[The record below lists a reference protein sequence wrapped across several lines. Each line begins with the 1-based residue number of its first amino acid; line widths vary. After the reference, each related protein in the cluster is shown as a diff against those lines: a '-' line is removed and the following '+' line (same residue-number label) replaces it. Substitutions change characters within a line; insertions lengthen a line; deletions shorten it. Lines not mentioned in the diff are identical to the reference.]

1 MPFRALKIIIE
12 IYKTDAAHHEP
23 NRYSIISITNNRYNV
38 RKAVRTAIIR
48 MYQDYRRSQIGPS
61 AASWHQYGRQVAREL
76 HHALHRH
83 LQVRYLSI
91 LNHREHQQVQSG
103 ERVRELQTDNL
114 LVQYDVEFD
123 LLVWSD
129 QWKFVANESG
139 RRLDLFDIKIILN
152 CRLAIKSRPF
162 HLSSVPLDVYD

>member
-1 MPFRALKIIIE
+1 MPFRALKIIVE
-12 IYKTDAAHHEP
+12 IYKTDAPPHEP

-48 MYQDYRRSQIGPS
+48 MYQDYRRSQIESS

-91 LNHREHQQVQSG
+91 RNHREHQQVQSV

-114 LVQYDVEFD
+114 LAQYDVEFD
-123 LLVWSD
+123 LLIRSE
-129 QWKFVANESG
+129 QRKFVVNKSEQFDLYDQSG
-139 RRLDLFDIKIILN
+139 TLRSI
-152 CRLAIKSRPF
+152 
-162 HLSSVPLDVYD
+162 